1 MRPESKKKREIAQEL
16 TIWLENYDR
25 NIVHEKMI
33 EQLSKVKESCRD
45 DKLSYLLVSERL
57 SEEIENMTH
66 TNSIFEN
73 IIKSLQDER
82 TVRYLLS
89 MDRGKRRIFSKINM
103 AVSGNTILWLKKTV
117 EEVDINEHNALYSLI
132 SYLNDW
138 VKSDKFRSFPIETQK
153 KILHKF
159 KNEKDEVYGCVYRLD
174 LCSLFRYVDNY
185 KAAISYLKEVFND
198 EQESLY
204 ANLQSWNDEVIES
217 TECKSWIDSYLESSR
232 HLEFKDNLLLSYV
245 DNLDSAKSFLLS
257 ECKKELESERKE
269 FDEVMTE
276 MANERRMIRKK
287 EMILDMFINDYRG
300 SYVQDEM
307 EYSDDDIDTI
317 FDGNPDAYWN
327 ID

>member
-1 MRPESKKKREIAQEL
+1 MRPDSKKKREIAQEL

-57 SEEIENMTH
+57 SEEIENMTY

-103 AVSGNTILWLKKTV
+103 AVSGNTILWLKKPV

-138 VKSDKFRSFPIETQK
+138 VKSDKFRSFPIEAQK

-185 KAAISYLKEVFND
+185 KAAVSYLKEVFNN
-198 EQESLY
+198 EQELLY
-204 ANLQSWNDEVIES
+204 TRLQSWIDEINDS
-217 TECKSWIDSYLESSR
+217 PECKSRISYYLESSK
-232 HLEFKDNLLLSYV
+232 HLEFKDNVILKYV
-245 DNLDSAKSFLLS
+245 NDLDSAKSFLLS
-257 ECKKELESERKE
+257 EYKKDLETERQE
-269 FDEVMTE
+269 FNEVLAD
-276 MANERRMIRKK
+276 MANEKHKNRKK
-287 EMILDMFINDYRG
+287 MIANAYYNGYSG
-300 SYVQDEM
+300 SYAQGEM
-307 EYSDDDIDTI
+307 GYSDDDIDTI
-317 FDGNPDAYWN
+317 FDGDPDAYWN

>member
-1 MRPESKKKREIAQEL
+1 MRPDSKKKREIAQEL

-57 SEEIENMTH
+57 SEEIENMTY

-103 AVSGNTILWLKKTV
+103 AVSGNTILWLKKPV

-185 KAAISYLKEVFND
+185 KAAVSYLKEVFNN
-198 EQESLY
+198 EQELLY
-204 ANLQSWNDEVIES
+204 ANLRSWNDEIIES
-217 TECKSWIDSYLESSR
+217 IECKSWIDCYLESSK
-232 HLEFKDNLLLSYV
+232 HLEFKDNFLLKFV
-245 DNLDSAKSFLLS
+245 DDLDGAKKYILS
-257 ECKKELESERKE
+257 ECEKDLESERKE
-269 FDEVMTE
+269 LNEVLAE
-276 MANERRMIRKK
+276 IDNNKRKARRK
-287 EMILDMFINDYRG
+287 ELIENMYLNNYHG
-300 SYVQDEM
+300 SYAQDEM
-307 EYSDDDIDTI
+307 GYSDEDIDTI
-317 FDGNPDAYWN
+317 FDGDPDAYWN